1 MKRLMVIRSCTE
13 CRHLKIKDGCNSHY
27 YSCTELKTRSSD
39 IHSTSDQR
47 NVHTELNEWFA
58 KCTVWGNEEKSC
70 ATCKHWAN
78 SAYTEHE
85 PELRECSRIKEY
97 QDCYAFDFS
106 IDEPAKIINVERD
119 TLAFTFDSDMF
130 SSGIYTRAEFFCNM
144 YEAKG

>member
-1 MKRLMVIRSCTE
+1 MKRLMEIHSCYECKHLKVKDDIFTHHYICTE
-13 CRHLKIKDGCNSHY
+13 RNL
-27 YSCTELKTRSSD
+27 RSLD
-39 IHSTSDQR
+39 IHA
-47 NVHTELNEWFA
+47 HTIIHELVSWFNNS
-58 KCTVWGNEEKSC
+58 TVWDNEEKSC
-70 ATCKHWAN
+70 ATCKHWEN